1 MFRRFTSRRWR
12 APSTGGQAGVVADDR
27 VPSMVGIEASAA
39 STWVRHTGV
48 VIALLLPVILVLGLV
63 VVALVS

>member
-1 MFRRFTSRRWR
+1 
-12 APSTGGQAGVVADDR
+12 VADDR

>member
-1 MFRRFTSRRWR
+1 VFRLFTSRWWR
-12 APSTGGQAGVVADDR
+12 APSTDGQAGVVADDR

-39 STWVRHTGV
+39 TTWVRHTGA
-48 VIALLLPVILVLGLV
+48 VIALLPVILLLGLV

>member
-1 MFRRFTSRRWR
+1 M
-12 APSTGGQAGVVADDR
+12 ADDR

-39 STWVRHTGV
+39 SSWVRHTGV
-48 VIALLLPVILVLGLV
+48 VIALLPVILALGLVV

>member
-1 MFRRFTSRRWR
+1 VFRLFTSRRWR
-12 APSTGGQAGVVADDR
+12 APSTGGQAGIVADDR
-27 VPSMVGIEASAA
+27 VPSMAGIEASAA

-48 VIALLLPVILVLGLV
+48 VIALLPVILALGIV